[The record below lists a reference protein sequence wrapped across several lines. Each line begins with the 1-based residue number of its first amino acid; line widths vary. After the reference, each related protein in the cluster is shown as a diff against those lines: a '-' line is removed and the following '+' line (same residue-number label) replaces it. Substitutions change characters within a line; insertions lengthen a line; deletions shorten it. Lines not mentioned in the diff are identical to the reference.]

1 MSTSLD
7 YNSELTNGEPE
18 ETANSMNDNNIVNDN
33 EDNVADNEDNVD
45 DNEDNVDDIG
55 DDDDDDVLDA
65 ADHISD
71 SDDDSIQNIN
81 SDDENSVQGNTSK
94 KHVSISAGKN
104 SGSDSDSEKH
114 DESDSNS
121 DSGSDDD
128 DESDDDSVKMKK
140 IKHMEKDLS
149 TFHTEY
155 NMLSVDEI
163 KPLLI
168 IQRNSHNVI
177 IDPNHKTYPF
187 LTKYEKTK
195 VIGLRS
201 IQLSSGLAP
210 FIKLEKHVVDPV
222 VIANMELEQKKI
234 PFIIKR
240 PISRTQY
247 EYWPLQE
254 LELL

>member
-7 YNSELTNGEPE
+7 YNNELANGEPE
-18 ETANSMNDNNIVNDN
+18 EPTNSINDNDVVDENDI
-33 EDNVADNEDNVD
+33 VD
-45 DNEDNVDDIG
+45 DNEDNADDIG

-65 ADHISD
+65 ADNISD
-71 SDDDSIQNIN
+71 SDDDNSIQNIN
-81 SDDENSVQGNTSK
+81 SDDENSVQGNTAK
-94 KHVSISAGKN
+94 KKPSTSAGKN
-104 SGSDSDSEKH
+104 AGSDSDSEKH
-114 DESDSNS
+114 KESDSNS
-121 DSGSDDD
+121 DSGSDE
-128 DESDDDSVKMKK
+128 DESDDDSVNMKK

-155 NMLSVDEI
+155 NMLSMDEI

-210 FIKLEKHVVDPV
+210 FITLEKHVVDPV